1 MVKEMGSYELVENV
15 MIDCYG
21 GGLGDYIKEV
31 MDDFYSSFKKGVDIS
46 KDEFFEFCGKY
57 IDDVSEGY
65 YIRLNW
71 EYIIRG
77 GDESVYD
84 DDFNLDGDED
94 EDDEF

>member
-1 MVKEMGSYELVENV
+1 MVKEMGSYELVEKV

-21 GGLGDYIKEV
+21 GGLGEYDEEV
-31 MDDFYSSFKKGVDIS
+31 MNDFYSSFEKGKDIS
-46 KDEFFEFCGKY
+46 WEDYNEFCSRY
-57 IDDVSEGY
+57 IDDSSEY
-65 YIRLNW
+65 YFIRLNW

>member
-1 MVKEMGSYELVENV
+1 MVKEMGSYELVKEV

-21 GGLGDYIKEV
+21 GGLGEYNDEV
-31 MDDFYSSFKKGVDIS
+31 MNDFYNSFKEGVEVS
-46 KDEFFEFCGKY
+46 RDEFFEFCGKY
-57 IDDVSEGY
+57 IDDASEGY

-71 EYIIRG
+71 EYIISG
-77 GDESVYD
+77 GNNYVYD